1 MRCFRRRDMPSKRK
15 IEWLKAICP
24 YCRRKYDYPKDGYKP
39 STCGDYNCVRKHLHP
54 ELRNGIRG

>member
-1 MRCFRRRDMPSKRK
+1 MPSKRK